1 MAEIHLLS
9 DEIINK
15 IAAGEVIERPASA
28 VKELIENAIDAGAT
42 RIQVQIE
49 QGGKKKI
56 QVTDNGKGM
65 GAEDLELC
73 FLRHTTS
80 KLTNA
85 DDLFHLQTN
94 GFRGEAVASIAA
106 VSKLTITSATEDGE
120 SGRIVVKGGDVVE
133 KEDIQASRGTTFL
146 VEDLFFNT
154 PVRRTF
160 LGSETSECSRI
171 LDIVLKTAISH
182 PEIRFDYKVGDRTVF
197 TGVPGELRSRIAEA
211 IGSKVAKSLLP
222 VDYTEA
228 GVHVSGFISPTTETN
243 GKRNHQFLFM
253 RNRPI
258 ENKMVSKAV
267 SQAYE
272 PYGAQCKPVTVL
284 FLDMPDME
292 FDINVHPAKREV
304 RFANG
309 NLVFLVVTHAIR
321 DTFTKDLEANSPFID
336 LSDEFMGK
344 PAQSSFAGQSSF
356 TQQPTAQPAFAA
368 SQQPFGH
375 SAGQAAQVLP
385 QNDLPWE
392 NPFTKTNY
400 AGITPAPSPTNASY
414 ADKPYAAQSQQA
426 FKQQAQAVKANT
438 LSDKKSKYDVSDDV
452 QDLFSL
458 PEYGKII
465 SLEQDLTKPEQP
477 RETPWTPP
485 AFFQIAN
492 TYIAAEDSN
501 GLLIIDQ
508 HAAHT
513 RVLFEQAMESLQNNI
528 AQDSQ
533 ELLFPELIDLSKQ
546 EKEIFRNVDEQ
557 LRKLGFFV
565 EQFGGDTYQIRSIPS
580 ALPLSRAAKAVHDFL
595 SDVDENDTKSDMVK
609 FQEAVAKSWA
619 KTNAYQA
626 GDKLKPEEITALVS
640 QLMITQDPLKSPFGS
655 PTLMRLTLDELSKK
669 FRH

>member
-375 SAGQAAQVLP
+375 SAEQAAQVLP

-400 AGITPAPSPTNASY
+400 AGITPAPSPTNASF

-465 SLEQDLTKPEQP
+465 SLEQDLTKPEQH
-477 RETPWTPP
+477 REMPWTPP

-565 EQFGGDTYQIRSIPS
+565 EPFGGDTYQIRSIPS

>member
-65 GAEDLELC
+65 GNADLELC

-80 KLTNA
+80 KLTSA

-106 VSKLTITSATEDGE
+106 VSKLTITSATQDGE
-120 SGRIVVKGGDVVE
+120 SGRIIVKGGEVIE

-146 VEDLFFNT
+146 VEDLFYNT

-171 LDIVLKTAISH
+171 LDIVIKTAISH

-211 IGSKVAKSLLP
+211 IGSKVAKGLLP

-228 GVHVSGFISPTTETN
+228 GVHVSGYISPTTETN

-336 LSDEFMGK
+336 LSDEFMGGSAPQARPTQFTSSEMPAK
-344 PAQSSFAGQSSF
+344 PEQPSFTAPTAPAQ
-356 TQQPTAQPAFAA
+356 
-368 SQQPFGH
+368 
-375 SAGQAAQVLP
+375 P

-392 NPFTKTNY
+392 NPFAKTNY
-400 AGITPAPSPTNASY
+400 AGITPSNAS
-414 ADKPYAAQSQQA
+414 ANKPYAKPAS
-426 FKQQAQAVKANT
+426 VANT

-465 SLEQDLTKPEQP
+465 SLEPDLTKPTPP
-477 RETPWTPP
+477 RETPWAPP
-485 AFFQIAN
+485 SFFQIAN
-492 TYIAAEDSN
+492 TYIAGEDSN

-528 AQDSQ
+528 SQDSQ

-565 EQFGGDTYQIRSIPS
+565 EPFGGDTYQIRSIPS

-595 SDVDENDTKSDMVK
+595 NDVDENDTKNDMVK
-609 FQEAVAKSWA
+609 FQEAIAKSWA

>member
-65 GAEDLELC
+65 GAADLDLC
-73 FLRHTTS
+73 YLRHTTS

-85 DDLFHLQTN
+85 DDLFHLHTN

-106 VSKLTITSATEDGE
+106 VSKLTITSATQEGE
-120 SGRIVVKGGDVVE
+120 SGRIVVKGGEVIE

-146 VEDLFFNT
+146 VEDLFYNT

-211 IGSKVAKSLLP
+211 IGSKVAKGLLP

-228 GVHVSGFISPTTETN
+228 GVHVTGYISPTTETN

-304 RFANG
+304 RFVNG

-321 DTFTKDLEANSPFID
+321 DTFTKDLEAHSPIID
-336 LSDEFMGK
+336 LSDEFMGGPAPAAAPAVK
-344 PAQSSFAGQSSF
+344 SEMPGTFEMPAQQ
-356 TQQPTAQPAFAA
+356 
-368 SQQPFGH
+368 
-375 SAGQAAQVLP
+375 

-392 NPFTKTNY
+392 NPFQQ
-400 AGITPAPSPTNASY
+400 A
-414 ADKPYAAQSQQA
+414 KPYAAASQQPSFA
-426 FKQQAQAVKANT
+426 SKPFAQPAKPANT

-465 SLEQDLTKPEQP
+465 SLEPDHSKPAP
-477 RETPWTPP
+477 PPETPWAPP
-485 AFFQIAN
+485 SFFQIAN
-492 TYIAAEDSN
+492 TYIAGEDSN

-528 AQDSQ
+528 MQDSQ

-565 EQFGGDTYQIRSIPS
+565 EPFGGDTFQIRSIPS
-580 ALPLSRAAKAVHDFL
+580 SLPLSRAAKAVHDFL
-595 SDVDENDTKSDMVK
+595 NDVDENDTKNDMVK
-609 FQEAVAKSWA
+609 FQEAIAKSWA

-626 GDKLKPEEITALVS
+626 GDKLKPEEITALVG
-640 QLMITQDPLKSPFGS
+640 QLMITQDPLKSPFGN

>member
-106 VSKLTITSATEDGE
+106 VSKLTITSATEEGE
-120 SGRIVVKGGDVVE
+120 SGRIVVKGGEVVE

-321 DTFTKDLEANSPFID
+321 DTFTKDMEANSPFID

-344 PAQSSFAGQSSF
+344 PSE
-356 TQQPTAQPAFAA
+356 
-368 SQQPFGH
+368 
-375 SAGQAAQVLP
+375 QAAPSQL

-392 NPFTKTNY
+392 NPFVKTNY
-400 AGITPAPSPTNASY
+400 AGITPTNASSN
-414 ADKPYAAQSQQA
+414 ASSTDKPYTPQPKPSFQ
-426 FKQQAQAVKANT
+426 QQAQAVKANT

-477 RETPWTPP
+477 REAPWTPP

-557 LRKLGFFV
+557 LKKLGFFV
-565 EQFGGDTYQIRSIPS
+565 EPFGGDTFQIRSIPS

-595 SDVDENDTKSDMVK
+595 TDVDENETKNDMVK
-609 FQEAVAKSWA
+609 FQEAIAKSWA